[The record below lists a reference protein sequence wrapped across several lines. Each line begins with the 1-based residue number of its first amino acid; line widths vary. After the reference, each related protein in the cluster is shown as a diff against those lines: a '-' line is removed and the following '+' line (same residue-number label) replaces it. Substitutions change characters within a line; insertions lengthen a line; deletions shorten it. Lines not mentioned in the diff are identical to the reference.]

1 VAAEEEKPG
10 IKDIVL
16 PHSDAD
22 QIARLTDGYLN
33 GVPVDIE
40 GRSYCVLTMTHET
53 AGEQV
58 VVIFGVQE
66 MKKDAC
72 EE

>member
-1 VAAEEEKPG
+1 MASEGKKPS
-10 IKDIVL
+10 ITEIVL
-16 PHSDAD
+16 PHDEAD
-22 QIARLTDGYLN
+22 KIARLTDGYLN
-33 GVPVDIE
+33 SVPVDIE
-40 GRSYCVLTMTHET
+40 GRSFCVLTMTHET

-66 MKKDAC
+66 MTNDAC